1 MPDDTR
7 PKHPMPKIPD
17 VASFMRQF
25 SDDDACTAHLR
36 DKRWGPNLERFM
48 CPDCGHD
55 YGWWLPTRGLV
66 ECRMCH
72 HQTSPTAGTV
82 FHGARVPLWKWF
94 WGYVPGGA
102 QQERH
107 CGHGLGQAD
116 SGLLSD
122 SVGDVAEVARGPCVQ
137 RCQRYVL
144 QGLVEID
151 ETYVGGREPGRPGRG
166 VEKKVP
172 VAVAVE
178 LDEDKRPRRIALESV
193 ARVDARSLKAFTQAN
208 VKKGSCL
215 RTDGWGSYRSVAKAG
230 YEHEA
235 IVTGGGDQAVT
246 VFPWIHT
253 FIGNMKRMILGTY
266 HSVSAKHL
274 NRYLAAFVYRAN
286 RRWMEANLFDRLVIA
301 ALEGKPLT
309 FGQLTTGA
317 K

>member
-1 MPDDTR
+1 MVELLCLPGGGCEGGRVVASAEAIDHVAEVGEGVEAVLIELDEDTR
-7 PKHPMPKIPD
+7 PK
-17 VASFMRQF
+17 
-25 SDDDACTAHLR
+25 
-36 DKRWGPNLERFM
+36 
-48 CPDCGHD
+48 
-55 YGWWLPTRGLV
+55 
-66 ECRMCH
+66 
-72 HQTSPTAGTV
+72 
-82 FHGARVPLWKWF
+82 
-94 WGYVPGGA
+94 
-102 QQERH
+102 
-107 CGHGLGQAD
+107 
-116 SGLLSD
+116 
-122 SVGDVAEVARGPCVQ
+122 
-137 RCQRYVL
+137 
-144 QGLVEID
+144 
-151 ETYVGGREPGRPGRG
+151 
-166 VEKKVP
+166 
-172 VAVAVE
+172 
-178 LDEDKRPRRIALESV
+178 RIALESV

-215 RTDGWGSYRSVAKAG
+215 RTDGWGSYRSVARAG